1 MTEYNT
7 DKTYVYSSKSNTIR
21 KTSAQKNDFN
31 EIFYEVTIT
40 ASPRDRMDSLNEPE
54 EDLQCKE
61 RLWISEQTL
70 IIPDDNQLVV
80 LKSTSLHKFST

>member
-7 DKTYVYSSKSNTIR
+7 DKTYIYSSKSNTIR

-40 ASPRDRMDSLNEPE
+40 ASPRDRMDSVNEPK
-54 EDLQCKE
+54 EDLQCSE

-70 IIPDDNQLVV
+70 NIPDDNQPVV
-80 LKSTSLHKFST
+80 SKSSSLHKLST

>member
-7 DKTYVYSSKSNTIR
+7 DKTYIYSSKSNTIR

-31 EIFYEVTIT
+31 EIFYEVTIS
-40 ASPRDRMDSLNEPE
+40 ASPRDHMDSFNEPK
-54 EDLQCKE
+54 EDLQCNE

-70 IIPDDNQLVV
+70 NITDDNQPIVS
-80 LKSTSLHKFST
+80 KSTSLHKLST

>member
-7 DKTYVYSSKSNTIR
+7 DKTYIYSSKSNTIR

-31 EIFYEVTIT
+31 EIFYEVTIM
-40 ASPRDRMDSLNEPE
+40 ASARDRMDSFNEPD
-54 EDLQCKE
+54 EDLQCNE

-70 IIPDDNQLVV
+70 NIPDDNQPVV
-80 LKSTSLHKFST
+80 LKATSLHKLST